1 MWFTWS
7 TTAFAAA
14 LFIPLF
20 ITRGVAWLDFWWW
33 MSANI
38 AILLTG
44 VAVFDGGWREEVIGD
59 FQSRLVQ
66 KIWLGLFSAILL
78 YGVFYA
84 GNIASRHLFPFAGSG
99 INDVYKFKTD
109 VAPIRIALLMIFL
122 IGPGEELF
130 WRGFLQRRL
139 QADYGPWYGF
149 LISTAIYSLVHIG
162 SGNPMLVLA
171 AGVCG
176 LFWGFLYLR
185 YRSLLMNMVSH
196 TIWDVA
202 IFLLFPV
209 G

>member
-1 MWFTWS
+1 MWFTWIA
-7 TTAFAAA
+7 TAIAAA

-33 MSANI
+33 MAANI

-44 VAVFDGGWREEVIGD
+44 VAVFDKGWRNEVVGD
-59 FQSRLVQ
+59 FRNRLPK
-66 KIWLGLFSAILL
+66 KIFFGLLSATLL
-78 YGVFYA
+78 YGVFYV
-84 GNIASRHLFPFAGSG
+84 GDIASRHLFSFADRG
-99 INDVYKFKTD
+99 INDVYNFKTN
-109 VAPIRIALLMIFL
+109 VPPIRIALLMIFL

-139 QADYGPWYGF
+139 QDDYGPWYGF
-149 LISTAIYSLVHIG
+149 FISAAIYSFVHIG

-176 LFWGFLYLR
+176 FFWGFLYLR

-196 TIWDVA
+196 TVWDLA

>member
-1 MWFTWS
+1 MWFTWL

>member
-1 MWFTWS
+1 
-7 TTAFAAA
+7 
-14 LFIPLF
+14 
-20 ITRGVAWLDFWWW
+20 
-33 MSANI
+33 
-38 AILLTG
+38 
-44 VAVFDGGWREEVIGD
+44 
-59 FQSRLVQ
+59 
-66 KIWLGLFSAILL
+66 
-78 YGVFYA
+78 
-84 GNIASRHLFPFAGSG
+84 
-99 INDVYKFKTD
+99 
-109 VAPIRIALLMIFL
+109 MIFL

-149 LISTAIYSLVHIG
+149 LISAAIYSLVHIG

-196 TIWDVA
+196 KLWDVA

>member
-1 MWFTWS
+1 MWLTWS
-7 TTAFAAA
+7 TTIFASAI
-14 LFIPLF
+14 FIPLF

-38 AILLTG
+38 AILLIV
-44 VAVFDGGWREEVIGD
+44 VAILDDGWREEFTGD
-59 FQSRLVQ
+59 LKSKLSQ
-66 KIWLGLFSAILL
+66 KILFGLFSASLL

-84 GNIASRHLFPFAGSG
+84 GNIVSRHFFTFADYG
-99 INDVYKFKTD
+99 INDVYKFKAN

-139 QADYGPWYGF
+139 QAGYGPWYGF
-149 LISTAIYSLVHIG
+149 FISTAIYTIVHIG

-196 TIWDVA
+196 TAWDIT